1 VTERDRPGLVEV
13 ALDPAV
19 ADLDRT
25 LHYRL
30 SPGLKVVPGQRVLVP
45 LGSRR
50 LEGLVV
56 GLAGPEQA
64 PVGIQLKD
72 VLSVLDPEP
81 LLGPGLLDLA
91 AWLAERF
98 GATRAEAAWVMLP
111 PGLRQGVGPKLQQRW
126 ELAVPDAEAQAALGL
141 LERRARRQAEVLHL
155 LLDAGEP
162 VPAGESG
169 AALRA
174 LAERGLVRSVQVEAR
189 RDPAG
194 RRAYTPTQPQ
204 PPTEEQ
210 ARALAE
216 IRRRLDLPQPGPLLV
231 HGVTGSGKTEI
242 YLQAIA
248 DVLERGRQAIVLVP
262 EIALT
267 PQMIERFRSRFGEE
281 VAVLHSRLSDGE
293 RFDQWR
299 AIKSGRVS
307 IVVGARSAV
316 FAPFSDLG
324 LIVVDEE
331 HETSYKQQES
341 PRYHARTVAMQRARQ
356 AGALLLLGSATPALE
371 TYHAAREGAMGLVT
385 LTQRIDDRPLPPVE
399 LVDLRQELAEGNR
412 SIFSRALQKHL
423 TEVLQRR
430 EQAILFLNR
439 RGYSTFV
446 LCRSCG
452 LTIKCPNCDVS
463 LTYHA
468 GATHLTCHY
477 CGHRSAPPRRC
488 PDCGSEK
495 IRFFGAGTEK
505 VQAELETLF
514 PDVRALRL
522 DVDTTRRK
530 GSHEQILGDF
540 AAGKAQVL
548 VGTQMVA
555 KGLDFPG
562 VTLVGVVA
570 ADTALNFPDFRA
582 AERTFQLLTQV
593 AGRSGRGRAPGRV
606 VVQTYNP
613 GHYAVQAAASH
624 DYQGFFDQEMA
635 IRREVGY
642 PPLSRLVNLLAS
654 GPDEQA
660 VEALA
665 RQAGLALA
673 QFFAPESIWG
683 PNPAPLSKLKSNYRW
698 QVAVRGQ
705 EAQALR
711 QGVRQALQL
720 LPRRSSTEAR
730 LTVDVDPVSML

>member
-1 VTERDRPGLVEV
+1 
-13 ALDPAV
+13 
-19 ADLDRT
+19 
-25 LHYRL
+25 
-30 SPGLKVVPGQRVLVP
+30 
-45 LGSRR
+45 
-50 LEGLVV
+50 
-56 GLAGPEQA
+56 
-64 PVGIQLKD
+64 D
-72 VLSVLDPEP
+72 VQSVLDPEP

-98 GATRAEAAWVMLP
+98 GATVAEAAWVMLP
-111 PGLRQGVGPKLQQRW
+111 PGLRKGVGPKLQQRW
-126 ELAVPDAEAQAALGL
+126 ELAVPRPEAEAALGL
-141 LERRARRQAEVLHL
+141 LERRARRQAEVLRL
-155 LLDAGEP
+155 LLEAGEP
-162 VPAGESG
+162 VPAGEHG

-174 LAERGLVRSVQVEAR
+174 LAERGLARPVQVESW
-189 RDPAG
+189 RDPSGSKEYALTG
-194 RRAYTPTQPQ
+194 PQTPTQ
-204 PPTEEQ
+204 EQ

-216 IRRRLDLPQPGPLLV
+216 IRRRLDLPQPGSLLL

-267 PQMIERFRSRFGEE
+267 PQMIERFRSRFGDE

-299 AIKSGRVS
+299 AIQQGRVS

-316 FAPFSDLG
+316 FAPFSNLG

-331 HETSYKQQES
+331 HETSYKQQDS
-341 PRYHARTVAMQRARQ
+341 PRYHARTVAGQRARQ
-356 AGALLLLGSATPALE
+356 AGALLLLGSATPSLE
-371 TYHAAREGAMGLVT
+371 TYHAARQGGMGLVT

-412 SIFSRALQKHL
+412 SIFSRSLQRRL
-423 TEVLQRR
+423 TLVLQRR

-452 LTIKCPNCDVS
+452 HTMKCPNCDVS

-477 CGHRSAPPRRC
+477 CGHQEAPPRRC
-488 PDCGSEK
+488 PACGSEK

-505 VQAELETLF
+505 VQAELEALF
-514 PDVRALRL
+514 PEVRALRL

-530 GSHEQILGDF
+530 GSHEQILGAF
-540 AAGKAQVL
+540 ADGKAQVL

-593 AGRSGRGRAPGRV
+593 AGRSGRGRAPGHV

-613 GHYAVQAAASH
+613 DHYAVQAAAAH
-624 DYQGFFDQEMA
+624 DYPGFFKQEMVV
-635 IRREVGY
+635 RREVGY
-642 PPLSRLVNLLAS
+642 PPFSRLINLLAS

-673 QFFAPESIWG
+673 QVFPPESLWG
-683 PNPAPLSKLKSNYRW
+683 PNPAPLSKLKGNYRW
-698 QVAVRGQ
+698 QVAVRGSD
-705 EAQALR
+705 AGALR
-711 QGVRQALQL
+711 QGVRRALQL
-720 LPRRSSTEAR
+720 LPRRNSAEAR
-730 LTVDVDPVSML
+730 LTVDVDPISML